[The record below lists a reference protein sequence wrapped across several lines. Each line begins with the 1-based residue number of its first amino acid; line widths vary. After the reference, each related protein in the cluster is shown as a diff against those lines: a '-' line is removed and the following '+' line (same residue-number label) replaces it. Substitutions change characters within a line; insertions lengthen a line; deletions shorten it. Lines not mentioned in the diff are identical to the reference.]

1 MDKEKPKK
9 KRKKAVA
16 ADDGAGEHKPNWRE
30 VYATVG
36 RRGYR
41 VVRYKPE
48 EIEAN
53 RRLLALDVQNEEEG
67 AGGAGSS

>member
-1 MDKEKPKK
+1 VQ
-9 KRKKAVA
+9 R
-16 ADDGAGEHKPNWRE
+16 
-30 VYATVG
+30 ATKG

-53 RRLLALDVQNEEEG
+53 RRLLALDVEQEEG
-67 AGGAGSS
+67 AGGAGTS

>member
-1 MDKEKPKK
+1 M
-9 KRKKAVA
+9 
-16 ADDGAGEHKPNWRE
+16 
-30 VYATVG
+30 G